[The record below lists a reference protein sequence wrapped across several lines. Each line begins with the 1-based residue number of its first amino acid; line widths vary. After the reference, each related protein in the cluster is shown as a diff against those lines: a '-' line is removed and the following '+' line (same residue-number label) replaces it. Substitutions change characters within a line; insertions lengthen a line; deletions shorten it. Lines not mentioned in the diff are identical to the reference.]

1 MMSSPHLSHVADLL
15 DMNRM
20 PTQRAVLKSLL
31 RGKRTCREIAAE
43 VKLSKNAINIA
54 LFQLAKKGIIR
65 RVRRGV
71 YEPNVPLI
79 CVALMDRIEKLGKRR
94 RRPRSTSSPRAT
106 ILTPST

>member
-1 MMSSPHLSHVADLL
+1 MSSPYLDHVVDLL
-15 DMNRM
+15 NMNRM

-31 RGKRTCREIAAE
+31 QGKRTCREIAAE

-71 YEPNVPLI
+71 YEPEVRLI
-79 CVALMDRIEKLGKRR
+79 CVALMNRIEKLERR
-94 RRPRSTSSPRAT
+94 HKHLFYTHLAEE
-106 ILTPST
+106 